1 MTGDVR
7 HPDGEAE
14 ARRIAAE
21 QRHAI
26 IAAPEEAAFD
36 RLCALACDVLDAPLA
51 AVTLLDGDGEWAKAR
66 QGLTVHEWPRA
77 WAFHPHFTDRPR
89 AGDCFVVADAHADE
103 RFRHNPFV
111 VSGPRLRFLAG
122 SPVCAPDGEFLGTMV
137 VASPAPRPDGL
148 TERQRQHLVGL
159 AALAADELE
168 LRLQRRRAEEGAA
181 RAAAEA
187 DAAREA
193 RSAEARLRAA
203 HEGAGAVALEIVAGG
218 AMGGATGRLRDL
230 LGLPHD
236 MPVTFQGVSARLR
249 PEDRPAFDAEA
260 ARLLREGGAFLLEV
274 ELAPG
279 QGAADG
285 RRWIEL
291 RGTAEP
297 PTPAGHGRILGVAMD
312 VTARRDAAERVRLL
326 SHEVDHR
333 TANALAVVQ
342 ATLRTTR
349 APDIAGFTALVE
361 GRVAA
366 LAQVQRLLARDG
378 WAAVE
383 LGELVAG
390 QLAAAAPRAAWE
402 GPRIAIAQTAAQ
414 PLGMVLHEL
423 ALNARQHGAL
433 SVEDGRAALRWRIDA
448 EALRLDWA
456 ETGGP
461 GAVAPARRGFG
472 TRLIEAS
479 LRGQLG
485 GAVAWEWSPA
495 GLRCAMTVPLG
506 RVAPPGM
513 ASGAG
518 TG

>member
-7 HPDGEAE
+7 PSDGQAE

-26 IAAPEEAAFD
+26 IATPQEAAFD
-36 RLCALACDVLDAPLA
+36 RLCALARDVLDAPLA
-51 AVTLLDGDGEWAKAR
+51 AVALLDAAGEWITAR
-66 QGLTVHEWPRA
+66 QDLTVHEWPRA

-89 AGDCFVVADAHADE
+89 AGDCFVVPDAQADD
-103 RFRHNPFV
+103 RFRHNPLV

-122 SPVCAPDGEFLGTMV
+122 SPLCTPEGEFLGTMA
-137 VASPAPRPDGL
+137 VASPEPRPDGL
-148 TERQRQHLVGL
+148 TERQRQHLVRL

-168 LRLQRRRAEEGAA
+168 LRLQRRRAQDAAA
-181 RAAAEA
+181 RATAEA
-187 DAAREA
+187 EAARTA
-193 RSAEARLRAA
+193 RAAEARLRAA
-203 HEGAGAVALEIVAGG
+203 HEGAGAVALEIAAGG

-236 MPVTFQGVSARLR
+236 MPVTFAAVSARLR
-249 PEDRPAFDAEA
+249 AEDRAAFDAEA
-260 ARLLREGGAFLLEV
+260 ARLVKEGGAFLLEV
-274 ELAPG
+274 ELAPRDG
-279 QGAADG
+279 EG
-285 RRWIEL
+285 RRWVEL

-312 VTARRDAAERVRLL
+312 VTARRAAAERVRLL

-349 APDIAGFTALVE
+349 AADIAGFTTLVE
-361 GRVAA
+361 GRVTA
-366 LAQVQRLLARDG
+366 LAQVQRLLARVG
-378 WAAVE
+378 WAGID
-383 LGELVAG
+383 LDELVAA
-390 QLAAAAPRAAWE
+390 QLVGAGPGMAWE
-402 GPRIAIAQTAAQ
+402 GPRIAIGHTAAQ
-414 PLGMVLHEL
+414 PLGMALHEL
-423 ALNARQHGAL
+423 VLNARQHGAL
-433 SVEDGRAALRWRIDA
+433 STTSGRATLRWRIEAD
-448 EALRLDWA
+448 ALRLAWT

-461 GAVAPARRGFG
+461 AVVAPARRGFG
-472 TRLIEAS
+472 IRMIEAT

-485 GAVAWEWSPA
+485 GSVAWHWNPG
-495 GLRCAMTVPLG
+495 GLSCAMAVPLG
-506 RVAPPGM
+506 RVTEAGM

>member
-1 MTGDVR
+1 VSGDVR
-7 HPDGEAE
+7 PPDAQAE

-26 IAAPEEAAFD
+26 IEAPEEEAFD
-36 RLCALACDVLDAPLA
+36 RLCALARDVLDTPLA
-51 AVTLLDGDGEWAKAR
+51 AVALIAGEGEWVKAR

-89 AGDCFVVADAHADE
+89 AGGCFIVPDAHADD
-103 RFRHNPFV
+103 RFRHNPLV

-122 SPVCAPDGEFLGTMV
+122 APLCAPGGEFLGTMA
-137 VASPAPRPDGL
+137 VASPEPRPAGL
-148 TERQRQHLVGL
+148 TERQRQHLASL

-168 LRLQRRRAEEGAA
+168 LRLQRRRAQD
-181 RAAAEA
+181 AAAEA
-187 DAAREA
+187 AAEAVAAREA
-193 RSAEARLRAA
+193 RAAEARLRAA
-203 HEGAGAVALEIVAGG
+203 HEGAGAVALEIAAGG

-230 LGLPHD
+230 LGLPHEV
-236 MPVTFQGVSARLR
+236 PVTFQAVSARLR
-249 PEDRPAFDAEA
+249 AEDRAGFDAEA
-260 ARLLREGGAFLLEV
+260 TRLLRQGGAFLLEV
-274 ELAPG
+274 ELAPRAG
-279 QGAADG
+279 DG

-312 VTARRDAAERVRLL
+312 VTARREAAERVRLL

-378 WAAVE
+378 WAAIDLE
-383 LGELVAG
+383 QLVAA
-390 QLAAAAPRAAWE
+390 QLAGAGPGMAWE
-402 GPRIAIAQTAAQ
+402 GPRIAIGHTAAQ
-414 PLGMVLHEL
+414 PLGMAVHEL
-423 ALNARQHGAL
+423 VLNARQHGAL
-433 SVEDGRAALRWRIDA
+433 SAASGRATLRWWIEAD
-448 EALRLDWA
+448 ALRLSWT
-456 ETGGP
+456 ESGGP
-461 GAVAPARRGFG
+461 AVVAPARRGFG
-472 TRLIEAS
+472 LRMIEAT
-479 LRGQLG
+479 LRGQLR
-485 GAVAWEWSPA
+485 GAVTWHWNPG
-495 GLRCAMTVPLG
+495 GLRCEMSAPRE
-506 RVAPPGM
+506 RVAEQGM
-513 ASGAG
+513 ASGTG